1 MSTTTAPAAGRTTS
15 DGTYRVADHLVD
27 RLAEL
32 GVDRMFGVPGD
43 YSLAMLD
50 HVTHHPT
57 VRWTGCTNELNAGYA
72 ADGYGRLRGF
82 AALCTTFGVGELSA
96 VNAVTGSYAE
106 HVPRSTGC

>member
-1 MSTTTAPAAGRTTS
+1 MPPMIGQGGRMSTTTAPAAGRTTS

-57 VRWTGCTNELNAGYA
+57 VRWTA
-72 ADGYGRLRGF
+72 AP
-82 AALCTTFGVGELSA
+82 TS
-96 VNAVTGSYAE
+96 
-106 HVPRSTGC
+106 

>member
-1 MSTTTAPAAGRTTS
+1 VPPMIGQGGRMSTTTAPAGRTTS

-32 GVDRMFGVPGD
+32 RVDRLFGVPGD

-57 VRWTGCTNELNAGYA
+57 VRWTA
-72 ADGYGRLRGF
+72 AP
-82 AALCTTFGVGELSA
+82 TS
-96 VNAVTGSYAE
+96 
-106 HVPRSTGC
+106 